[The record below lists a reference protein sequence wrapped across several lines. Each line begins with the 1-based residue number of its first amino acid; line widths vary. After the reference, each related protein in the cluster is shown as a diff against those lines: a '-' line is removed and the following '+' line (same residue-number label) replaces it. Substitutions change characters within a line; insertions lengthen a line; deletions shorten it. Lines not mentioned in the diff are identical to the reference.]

1 MKVKALDP
9 HLINIIAAGEI
20 IDRPA
25 SIVKE
30 LVENSLDAGAKRID
44 IEVQKGGLQLIRIE
58 DDGQGIAKE
67 DLELAI
73 QRHTT
78 SKISTQEDLDGI
90 QTLGF
95 RGEAL
100 ASICEV
106 AKVQIS
112 SKTSDAEEG
121 HQLIIEAGD
130 VQSSSAVGRRQG
142 TTIEVKDL
150 FYQLPPRR
158 KFLKSEK
165 TENLHITRLIKRF
178 LFSHPEVHLRLIQG
192 KRTVLDSPGS
202 QDLIEIASHLY
213 DTKVAKGLVPVD
225 FQGEILKVHG
235 WVSTAQMNRADRN
248 EQYTFVNTR
257 GVGDPVIYYTIN
269 RAYEGTL
276 QKGRHPYVCLHMEL
290 DPHLVDVNVHPQK
303 HEVRFLDAQIIRR
316 ELLQALN
323 QALLSS
329 HATPNL
335 PWKQAEEALKYRP
348 QRKGEVEKLDLREEL
363 EQRREAVP
371 PFQAEVRDASVS
383 RFPEPESGSIINPMA
398 QSKVETTQ
406 TTPIEETIQPPAA
419 TPFKTTLMETE
430 EVRVVGQIHGT
441 YIVVQTSSGFEL
453 IDQHVAHERVL
464 YEKFLEQIAET
475 GIQAQ
480 NLLLPETIKATLDQ
494 AQQFGQ
500 HTRTLAKLGI
510 DIEAFGPD
518 TFLVRAWPQAL
529 AEFHAE
535 TGYQHILQRLLEVIE
550 QEGEPSFESLAE
562 VMVASLSCEAAVVKN
577 TLMPLEAMRHL
588 IKQLKK
594 ATNPF
599 HCPHGRPIILQYGLP
614 DLERA
619 FKRR

>member
-20 IDRPA
+20 VDRPA

-30 LVENSLDAGAKRID
+30 LVENSLDAMAKRID
-44 IEVQKGGLQLIRIE
+44 IDIQNGGLQLIRVE
-58 DDGQGIAKE
+58 DDGQGISKE

-106 AKVQIS
+106 AKVSVS
-112 SKTSDAEEG
+112 SKTADTDEG
-121 HQLIIEAGD
+121 NQLIIEAGD
-130 VQSSSAVGRRQG
+130 VQSISAVGRRQG
-142 TTIEVKDL
+142 TTIEVRDL
-150 FYQLPPRR
+150 FFNLPPRR

-165 TENLHITRLIKRF
+165 TETLHITRLMKRF

-225 FQGEILKVHG
+225 YQGDVLKVRG
-235 WVSTAQMNRADRN
+235 WVSTAQLNRADRN
-248 EQYTFVNTR
+248 EQYTFVNAR
-257 GVGDPVIYYTIN
+257 AVSDAVIYYTLN

-276 QKGRHPYVCLHMEL
+276 QKGRHPYVCLHIEL

-303 HEVRFLDAQIIRR
+303 HEVRFLDAQTIRR

-323 QALLSS
+323 QTLLSS

-335 PWKQAEEALKYRP
+335 PWKQAEEALRYRP
-348 QRKGEVEKLDLREEL
+348 ERTGAVEKLDLREEL
-363 EQRREAVP
+363 EQRREAMP
-371 PFQAEVRDASVS
+371 PIQTELRDASTS
-383 RFPEPESGSIINPMA
+383 RFPERQPETINESLSQP
-398 QSKVETTQ
+398 KVEAAQ
-406 TTPIEETIQPPAA
+406 TTPIEETVQPSA
-419 TPFKTTLMETE
+419 TPFQSSLTETE

-464 YEKFLEQIAET
+464 YEKFLKQIAET
-475 GIQAQ
+475 GIQSQ
-480 NLLLPETIKATLDQ
+480 KMLLPETIKVTPDQ

-500 HTRTLAKLGI
+500 HMGTLAKLGI

-550 QEGEPSFESLAE
+550 QEGDPSFEALAE

-588 IKQLKK
+588 VKQLKK
-594 ATNPF
+594 ADNPF

-614 DLERA
+614 ELERA

>member
-1 MKVKALDP
+1 MKVKALDS

-30 LVENSLDAGAKRID
+30 LVENSLDAGAKRITV
-44 IEVQKGGLQLIRIE
+44 EVQKGGLESIRID
-58 DDGQGIAKE
+58 DDGQGIAKD

-78 SKISTQEDLDGI
+78 SKISTEADLDGI

-106 AKVQIS
+106 AKVNIS
-112 SKTSDAEEG
+112 SKTADADEG
-121 HQLIIEAGD
+121 SQLIIEGGE
-130 VQSSSAVGRRQG
+130 VQSLKAIGRGQG

-150 FYQLPPRR
+150 FFNLPARR

-165 TENLHITRLIKRF
+165 TENLHITRLMKRF
-178 LFSHPEVHLRLIQG
+178 LFSHPNVHLRLIQG

-202 QDLIEIASHLY
+202 EDYIEIASHLY
-213 DTKVAKGLVPVD
+213 DTKTAKGLVPISFDGQV
-225 FQGEILKVHG
+225 LKVRG

-248 EQYTFVNTR
+248 EQYTFVNAR
-257 GVGDPVIYYTIN
+257 AVSEAVIHYAIN

-276 QKGRHPYVCLHMEL
+276 ERGRHPYVCLHMKL

-303 HEVRFLDAQIIRR
+303 HEIRFMDAQIVKR
-316 ELLQALN
+316 EILQALN
-323 QALLSS
+323 QGLLSS

-348 QRKGEVEKLDLREEL
+348 QRTGEGEKLDLRREL
-363 EQRREAVP
+363 EQRRESTPASNTDP
-371 PFQAEVRDASVS
+371 STSRFRELQAELKTEQPQPAQTESAASASLQETPVPHT
-383 RFPEPESGSIINPMA
+383 PEVKS
-398 QSKVETTQ
+398 
-406 TTPIEETIQPPAA
+406 
-419 TPFKTTLMETE
+419 TLTETE

-464 YEKFLEQIAET
+464 YEKFLKQIGES
-475 GIQAQ
+475 GIQSQ
-480 NLLLPETIKATLDQ
+480 KLLLPETIKATPDQ
-494 AQQFGQ
+494 AQLFGQ
-500 HTRTLAKLGI
+500 HTATLAKLGI
-510 DIEAFGPD
+510 EIESFGPD

-529 AEFHAE
+529 AEFHAQA
-535 TGYQHILQRLLEVIE
+535 GYQHVLERLLEVIE
-550 QEGEPSFESLAE
+550 QEGDPSFEALAE

-588 IKQLKK
+588 VKELKQVE
-594 ATNPF
+594 NPF

-614 DLERA
+614 ELERA